1 MNNLKN
7 KILFCSLIAFSICF
21 KGRAQDNIISNH
33 GILKVANHG
42 ILTNYLSF
50 YNHTSASIQN
60 DGNLYF
66 FNDYRN
72 DGIHSFDKELKNSRT
87 IFSNINQ
94 VNKKPQNIDG
104 VGLTELN
111 NVIFSNSTSDFAF
124 FIQASLDLYGL
135 VDFQEGILKIQ
146 QASVDNKLEYSGAV
160 SFHDGSKIQNV
171 SNVSYVDGFV
181 EKVGQQEITFPI
193 GNGNYYRY
201 ARISASES
209 NKNIFQSKYK
219 VDDNQFFNI
228 RNNVSGVINKL
239 NEKEYWVIEKSKNSN
254 NTDDIILTLTWDERT
269 TPGEL
274 LKDPVRELHIVR
286 WDEKLQ
292 IWVDEGGIVD
302 VDTKSISTPTSVKGY
317 GFFTLATVNKDW
329 LLDGDVVI
337 YNLVSANGDGK
348 NDFFRIDNIER
359 FPNNTVEIFNRWGVR
374 VYETTNYNSRGNV
387 FVGKSDGRGTISK
400 GESLPTGTYYY
411 VITYEYKDDKGSRT
425 IKKAGYLHL
434 ETN

>member
-1 MNNLKN
+1 MKDYRALLMAFALSYAGVHAQTVNKGDLYISSGSLVSSKYVFENVDNANFRNNGTLILEDNLINNGAFFDYKGNTPEGTTLLKGKKVQILSGNSITTFNNLELVNPTEQKAFDIQSPVVVVGQMTFN
-7 KILFCSLIAFSICF
+7 EGIAHVDEAKGSVTFLKGAAASLT
-21 KGRAQDNIISNH
+21 KDNSH
-33 GILKVANHG
+33 
-42 ILTNYLSF
+42 
-50 YNHTSASIQN
+50 IQ
-60 DGNLYF
+60 GQV
-66 FNDYRN
+66 
-72 DGIHSFDKELKNSRT
+72 DKEGDN
-87 IFSNINQ
+87 
-94 VNKKPQNIDG
+94 
-104 VGLTELN
+104 E
-111 NVIFSNSTSDFAF
+111 
-124 FIQASLDLYGL
+124 FI
-135 VDFQEGILKIQ
+135 
-146 QASVDNKLEYSGAV
+146 
-160 SFHDGSKIQNV
+160 
-171 SNVSYVDGFV
+171 
-181 EKVGQQEITFPI
+181 FPI
-193 GNGNYYRY
+193 GDQGFYRK
-201 ARISASES
+201 AIISAPE
-209 NKNIFQSKYK
+209 KEKDLFVSKYSF
-219 VDDNQFFNI
+219 DDAPFFKARANTA
-228 RNNVSGVINKL
+228 GVIEEL
-239 NEKEYWVIEKSKNSN
+239 NTKEYWLIDRTSN
-254 NTDDIILTLTWDERT
+254 TESDIILTLTWDERT
-269 TPGEL
+269 TPAEL